1 LDVLTTY
8 LTDSEVAPLNKR
20 FVETATPACTSIA
33 FYSEDR
39 ASRSEVTCLVSGV
52 SNVASEKATS
62 GKSQLERMDVEIKD
76 ALRDIAASGVD
87 MDRMKAVIE
96 RDRRKLLSSAETS
109 VTDVLTDA
117 IVAGQLTSWYSSF

>member
-1 LDVLTTY
+1 LTTY

-20 FVETATPACTSIA
+20 FVETAHPACTSIG

-39 ASRSEVTCLVSGV
+39 ASHCEITCHIQGVNNVDHASG
-52 SNVASEKATS
+52 SKETQLDKMDGELKEALGEIAKA
-62 GKSQLERMDVEIKD
+62 
-76 ALRDIAASGVD
+76 GVD
-87 MDRMKAVIE
+87 MERIKAVIE

-117 IVAGQLTSWYSSF
+117 IVGGMSQVRSYRAVR